1 MKGDSGS
8 DVEPRIDAEHLRSQL
23 ERAVARI
30 CPRWLRGERD
40 DLVQMSLVRILE
52 RVREGGAEFNAT
64 YLWRTA
70 YAVVLDEV
78 RRARRKYERPMDD
91 DDGAAEASAP
101 AADPERR
108 ALDGELVRAI
118 QACLKGLA
126 DDRRRAVQLRLAGLR
141 YAEAAELLGA
151 DAKRTANLVFRGFE
165 DLRACLR
172 AKGAA

>member
-1 MKGDSGS
+1 MHGGS
-8 DVEPRIDAEHLRSQL
+8 VNVDPGIDAERLRSQL

-40 DLVQMSLVRILE
+40 DLVQSSLVRILE
-52 RVREGGAEFNAT
+52 QVRGGGVSFNAT

-78 RRARRKYERPMDD
+78 RRARRKYERPLDD
-91 DDGAAEASAP
+91 EGVGEAEAP

-118 QACLKGLA
+118 QACLRGLTA
-126 DDRRRAVQLRLAGLR
+126 DRRRAVQLRLAGLR

-165 DLRACLR
+165 DLRHCLR
-172 AKGAA
+172 EKGAA

>member
-1 MKGDSGS
+1 MDSGS
-8 DVEPRIDAEHLRSQL
+8 GVDFGIDAEDLRSQL
-23 ERAVARI
+23 DRAVARI

-40 DLVQMSLVRILE
+40 DLVQISMVRILE
-52 RVREGGAEFNAT
+52 QARGGGAAFNAT

-78 RRARRKYERPMDD
+78 RRARRKHERPIEDEGMT
-91 DDGAAEASAP
+91 EASSGDAG
-101 AADPERR
+101 PERR
-108 ALDGELVRAI
+108 ALDAELVRAI
-118 QACLKGLA
+118 QACLRGLSA
-126 DDRRRAVQLRLAGLR
+126 DRRRAVQLRLAGLR

-172 AKGAA
+172 EKGAA